1 MQVNEKVSLIND
13 AVNKRRADRKNF
25 IVPIVVGEKRDK
37 DLPKPANNKL
47 KIRRE
52 FIDPAW
58 LAENS
63 QMDVPSRVDAD
74 APTQPCDP
82 DTGRGLGDEYVS
94 GNDTLYDGGDEEDL
108 EE

>member
-1 MQVNEKVSLIND
+1 LQVNEKVSLIND

-25 IVPIVVGEKRDK
+25 IVPIVAGEKRDK
-37 DLPKPANNKL
+37 DLPKPTNNKL

-63 QMDVPSRVDAD
+63 QMDVPSQIDAD

-82 DTGRGLGDEYVS
+82 DASRGLGDEDVS
-94 GNDTLYDGGDEEDL
+94 GNDTLYDGGDKEDL